1 MSTDAERSWNQ
12 TIHLAAELKL
22 VEAWRY
28 DVARMVNVLKGTET
42 AADFV
47 DLPQDP
53 EAGPQDPE
61 VLSSA
66 SQNGS
71 QAPKRACVKPSGQ
84 TSLSDGMICHVV
96 IY

>member
-1 MSTDAERSWNQ
+1 MSTDAERTWNQ

-28 DVARMVNVLKGTET
+28 DVARMVNMLKGTET

-53 EAGPQDPE
+53 E
-61 VLSSA
+61 VLSSP

-84 TSLSDGMICHVV
+84 TSLSDGVICHVV